1 MIMKVIIINYRKMK
15 QNKLLFLLSTA
26 SLKAWHS
33 FEKVKG
39 DTRGMTTISL
49 NFMLLIILFMS
60 D

>member
-1 MIMKVIIINYRKMK
+1 MK